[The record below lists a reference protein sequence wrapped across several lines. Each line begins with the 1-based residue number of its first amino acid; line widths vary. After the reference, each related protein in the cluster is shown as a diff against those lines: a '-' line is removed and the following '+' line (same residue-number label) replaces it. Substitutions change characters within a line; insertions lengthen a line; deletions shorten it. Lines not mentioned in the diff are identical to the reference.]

1 MLTYA
6 VAPSQLLAFDSVPI
20 DEDTLFTD
28 DKEEIDRVYK
38 ELKERATRQQ
48 SLKKNEQ
55 MLRSSMAQPVSQ
67 ILTTEGG

>member
-1 MLTYA
+1 M
-6 VAPSQLLAFDSVPI
+6 APSQLLAFDSVPI